1 MIFIFW
7 MAEFLSTFIEGFIAY
22 SAFADIFGG
31 KRKCG
36 DRKMD
41 AALSVIG
48 AVMTLFCNHFALF
61 SYLTLVI
68 VAIYLSVSAWALYQ
82 VNYITAFSVMSFYL
96 VCLNSFDFFVLTLA
110 SYFLNGFQILTQIL
124 SGFGI
129 IRAAVITIVNILWV
143 LFYAVL
149 KKYLRRLSVN
159 LKESYLIALLS
170 MGGFCGFIFLSHQAI
185 RAIDGSM
192 PVLWFMMICF
202 YASII
207 FINYFAMMR
216 KEEKHKVD
224 FLEIRYKLLSE
235 NYHSLNEIYKS
246 NAKLYYD
253 LNNHLN
259 LLYQLLQ
266 DGNVEEAKGYIKEIA
281 NPILVLSKKEWTGI
295 DVVDAVI
302 NSKIQEMNE
311 RKITMDI
318 NVEIPGNTTILSNDL
333 CTVLS
338 NLLDNAIEAVDK
350 LERNRSIRLTMRRA
364 NFFLFIRVWNP
375 CSKNRKFGTFPATT
389 KKDAALHGWG
399 LRSVDDV
406 VKRYKGTIEC
416 ANDNHEFVV
425 NIMLPFD
432 GKKQELPQNKI

>member
-7 MAEFLSTFIEGFIAY
+7 MAEFLSTFIECFVSY
-22 SAFADIFGG
+22 LVFSDIFKE
-31 KRKCG
+31 KRKRG
-36 DRKMD
+36 GRRTDF
-41 AALSVIG
+41 ALSIAG
-48 AVMTLFCNHFALF
+48 TILILFCNQFALF
-61 SYLTLVI
+61 SYFTLVI
-68 VAIYLSVSAWALYQ
+68 VAIYFSVSAWMLYH
-82 VNYITAFSVMSFYL
+82 VDYIAAFSVMSFYL
-96 VCLNSFDFFVLTLA
+96 VCMNFFDFFILTLV
-110 SYFLNGFQILTQIL
+110 SNFLDGSRTLVQIL
-124 SGFGI
+124 SGFGVV
-129 IRAAVITIVNILWV
+129 RAVVITIVNSLWIV
-143 LFYAVL
+143 LYLLL
-149 KKYLRRLSVN
+149 KKYLQRLSVS
-159 LKESYLIALLS
+159 LKESYLMALLS
-170 MGGFCGFIFLSHQAI
+170 MGGFCGFIFLSQQAVKT
-185 RAIDGSM
+185 IDDSM
-192 PVLWFMMICF
+192 PALWFLVVCLL
-202 YASII
+202 ASII

-224 FLEIRYKLLSE
+224 FLEMRHNLLSE

-246 NAKLYYD
+246 NAKLYHD

-266 DGNVEEAKGYIKEIA
+266 DGNVEEAQGYIQEIA

-318 NVEIPGNTTILSNDL
+318 NVELPGNTTILPNDL

-432 GKKQELPQNKI
+432 RKKQELPQNKI